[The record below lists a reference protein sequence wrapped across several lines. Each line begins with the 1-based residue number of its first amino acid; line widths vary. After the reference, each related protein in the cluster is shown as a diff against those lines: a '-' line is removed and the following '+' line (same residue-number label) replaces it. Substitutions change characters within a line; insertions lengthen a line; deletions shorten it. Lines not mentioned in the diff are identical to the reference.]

1 MMKFEIEKRVEMQ
14 DIFFLRKLYAYVH
27 SKEWKM
33 ETLDRKKIGM
43 NIKVRRMQKLI
54 SQTAMAEKLG
64 ISQTHMSNVEVGRAM
79 LSLELLLQLKNI
91 LGCTIDELLCL
102 EDENKPR
109 KKRVRVIRYL
119 DKAKQKDFKES
130 GGTNMQ
136 SIDLKKI
143 GNEIKVRRVKQGI
156 QQTALAEMLDITQT
170 HLSNIG
176 KWQSPRQFKT
186 AIEAAQY
193 FRVQAGGSGRSGV

>member
-1 MMKFEIEKRVEMQ
+1 MTIYFINWVADYELKMIQYLEKKYK
-14 DIFFLRKLYAYVH
+14 IKNITTPKKYNWI
-27 SKEWKM
+27 KKKK
-33 ETLDRKKIGM
+33 KKIGM

-119 DKAKQKDFKES
+119 D
-130 GGTNMQ
+130 
-136 SIDLKKI
+136 
-143 GNEIKVRRVKQGI
+143 
-156 QQTALAEMLDITQT
+156 
-170 HLSNIG
+170 
-176 KWQSPRQFKT
+176 
-186 AIEAAQY
+186 
-193 FRVQAGGSGRSGV
+193 

>member
-1 MMKFEIEKRVEMQ
+1 
-14 DIFFLRKLYAYVH
+14 
-27 SKEWKM
+27 M

-64 ISQTHMSNVEVGRAM
+64 ISQTHMSNVEVRFYQA
-79 LSLELLLQLKNI
+79 LELLQFQHLLELELLLQLKNI

-119 DKAKQKDFKES
+119 D
-130 GGTNMQ
+130 
-136 SIDLKKI
+136 
-143 GNEIKVRRVKQGI
+143 
-156 QQTALAEMLDITQT
+156 
-170 HLSNIG
+170 
-176 KWQSPRQFKT
+176 
-186 AIEAAQY
+186 
-193 FRVQAGGSGRSGV
+193 

>member
-1 MMKFEIEKRVEMQ
+1 
-14 DIFFLRKLYAYVH
+14 
-27 SKEWKM
+27 M

-43 NIKVRRMQKLI
+43 NIKVRRMQKL
-54 SQTAMAEKLG
+54 

-119 DKAKQKDFKES
+119 D
-130 GGTNMQ
+130 
-136 SIDLKKI
+136 
-143 GNEIKVRRVKQGI
+143 
-156 QQTALAEMLDITQT
+156 
-170 HLSNIG
+170 
-176 KWQSPRQFKT
+176 
-186 AIEAAQY
+186 
-193 FRVQAGGSGRSGV
+193 